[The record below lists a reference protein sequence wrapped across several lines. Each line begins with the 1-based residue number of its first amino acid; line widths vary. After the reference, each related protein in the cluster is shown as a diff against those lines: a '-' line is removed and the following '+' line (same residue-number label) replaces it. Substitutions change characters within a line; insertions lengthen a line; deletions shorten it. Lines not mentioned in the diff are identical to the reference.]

1 MKKITLILVVMIVAA
16 GLMAEDWNMAADL
29 SLTMN
34 QNTYSDNW
42 AGEEKGSISWVFN
55 ANFLAEKQLTV
66 KVHNK
71 NTLKL
76 AFGQTHTQML
86 DELGEKYWAK
96 PDKSTDLVDFESMF
110 RFTLGAFVDPFASFR
125 DETQFLDESGYETE
139 IFNPNIFTETFGIV
153 KVFIKDDTQEF
164 STRLGGAF
172 KQYFDRHLDDNTND
186 GGVEFVGEYRKPFA
200 ENIIKY
206 STTLN
211 LYKPIVYSESESL
224 EGQENEDD
232 WKQVRMDWQHDID
245 ISLTK
250 LINLK
255 LFVQL
260 VYNKTDLDINGEA
273 LDEIQFKETL
283 GLGLNYKLF

>member
-1 MKKITLILVVMIVAA
+1 MKNIILVVALLLSMA
-16 GLMAEDWNMAADL
+16 GLYAEDWNLASDI

-34 QNTYSDNW
+34 QNAYSDNW
-42 AGEEKGSISWVFN
+42 TGEEKGSISWVFN
-55 ANFLAEKQLTV
+55 ANCLVEKQLTA

-76 AFGQTHTQML
+76 AFGQTHSQMEI
-86 DELGEKYWAK
+86 DGEKYWAK
-96 PDKSTDLVDFESMF
+96 PDKSTDLIDFESMF

-125 DETQFLDESGYETE
+125 DETQFLDESDMETK
-139 IFNPNIFTETFGIV
+139 IFNPNVFTETFGV
-153 KVFIKDDTQEF
+153 AKVFFKDDDQEF

-172 KQYFDRHLDDNTND
+172 KQYFDNNLDESTND
-186 GGVEFVGEYRKPFA
+186 GGVELVGEFRKPFA
-200 ENIIKY
+200 ENVIKY
-206 STTLN
+206 STILN

-224 EGQENEDD
+224 EDQEDEDD
-232 WKQVRMDWQHDID
+232 WKQVRMDWQHDVD

-255 LFVQL
+255 LYVQL
-260 VYNKTDLDINGEA
+260 LYNKMQAEDL
-273 LDEIQFKETL
+273 QFKETL

>member
-1 MKKITLILVVMIVAA
+1 MKNIILVVALLLSMA
-16 GLMAEDWNMAADL
+16 GLHADDWNLDSDI

-34 QNTYSDNW
+34 QNAYSDNW
-42 AGEEKGSISWVFN
+42 IGEERGSISWVFN

-86 DELGEKYWAK
+86 DETGEKYWAK
-96 PDKSTDLVDFESMF
+96 PDKSTDIVDFESVF

-125 DETQFLDESGYETE
+125 DETQFLDESDMETK
-139 IFNPNIFTETFGIV
+139 IFNPNVFTETFGV
-153 KVFIKDDTQEF
+153 AKVFFKDDDQEF

-172 KQYFDRHLDDNTND
+172 KQYFDNNLDDSTND
-186 GGVEFVGEYRKPFA
+186 GGVELVSEFRKPFA
-200 ENIIKY
+200 KDVIKY

-224 EGQENEDD
+224 EDQENEDD
-232 WKQVRMDWQHDID
+232 WKQVRMDWQHDVN

-255 LFVQL
+255 LYVQL
-260 VYNKTDLDINGEA
+260 LYNKMQADDL
-273 LDEIQFKETL
+273 QFKETL